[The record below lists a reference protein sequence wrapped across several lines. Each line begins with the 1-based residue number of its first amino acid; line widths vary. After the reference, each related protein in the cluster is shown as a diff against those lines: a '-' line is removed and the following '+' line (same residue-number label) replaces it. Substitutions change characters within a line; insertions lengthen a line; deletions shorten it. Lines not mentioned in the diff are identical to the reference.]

1 MKNRKWVTA
10 IAAAMGLLFAMGS
23 VAGASEIRIIEESES
38 ETEIP
43 TPVVSQ
49 GQAQM
54 TATAT
59 QETEAET
66 TASRPLDPAAEKI
79 TSAEA
84 VNGARTLYSQMQH
97 YADVN
102 DNSNFAALFE
112 TGADA
117 QTVQSQLQQIKS
129 SLVELDGLN
138 SHADYCFF
146 DPTADPTQSP
156 YYFAVAL
163 CDYDVDSDG
172 AVAWFSTLMRVAK
185 YADGWKASVMSA
197 GELLTQKLPQ
207 GYRDANSQRRNCV
220 NLYPSFAL
228 PYSENTVFNGAL
240 YALPV
245 LLWQEENGDANCG
258 VWIANGTQTVKWCD
272 SIDLIANDHDLGEV
286 MAVNVPVQLALEGGQ
301 SAFVTCTVPASYVKT
316 QTEEWTDISMNSD
329 LKYQ

>member
-1 MKNRKWVTA
+1 MKKRRWVTA
-10 IAAAMGLLFAMGS
+10 IAAAMGVLLAMGS
-23 VAGASEIRIIEESES
+23 VAGASEIRIIEESE
-38 ETEIP
+38 TEAEIRIP
-43 TPVVSQ
+43 VISQ

-54 TATAT
+54 AATAA

-66 TASRPLDPAAEKI
+66 AGSRPLDPAAEKI
-79 TSAEA
+79 TAAEA

-112 TGADA
+112 SGADA
-117 QTVQSQLQQIKS
+117 QTVQNQLQQIKS

-146 DPTADPTQSP
+146 DPTTDPTQSP

-185 YADGWKASVMSA
+185 YDDGWKASVMPA
-197 GELLTQKLPQ
+197 GELLAQKLPQ
-207 GYRDANSQRRNCV
+207 GFRTASSQKRNCL
-220 NLYPSFAL
+220 NLYTSFAF
-228 PYSENTVFNGAL
+228 PYSENAVFNGTL

-245 LLWQEENGDANCG
+245 LLWQEENGDVNCC
-258 VWIANGTQTVKWCD
+258 VWIANGTQSVKWCD

-286 MAVNVPVQLALEGGQ
+286 IAVNVPVQLALESGQ
-301 SAFVTCTVPASYVKT
+301 SSLVTCTVPASYVKT
-316 QTEEWTDISMNSD
+316 QTKEWTDISMNSD